1 MMTNQMLQHNSI
13 KYALFILPL
22 VLMNCSINSILAQ
35 TQRDKFL
42 SAHNVERQRLGIPP
56 LVWDNT
62 LATFAAK
69 YAANQ
74 DRVGAGCSGNLRH
87 SNGPYGEN
95 LYWYWTS
102 TRALATP
109 GQALASWISEKKYYN
124 YRSNTC
130 AKGKKCGHYTQV
142 VWAKTRRVGCVARA
156 CASKRGATYVICNY
170 NPPGNYIGQRPY

>member
-1 MMTNQMLQHNSI
+1 MMTNQRLQHNLI
-13 KYALFILPL
+13 KFALLILPL
-22 VLMNCSINSILAQ
+22 VLMNCSINSIAQ
-35 TQRDKFL
+35 TQRAKFL
-42 SAHNVERQRLGIPP
+42 SAHNAERRRLGLPL

-62 LATFAAK
+62 LATYAAK

-109 GQALASWISEKKYYN
+109 GQALASWISEKNYYN
-124 YRSNTC
+124 YRTNTC
-130 AKGKKCGHYTQV
+130 AWGKECGHYTQV

-156 CASKRGATYVICNY
+156 CASNRGATYVICNY